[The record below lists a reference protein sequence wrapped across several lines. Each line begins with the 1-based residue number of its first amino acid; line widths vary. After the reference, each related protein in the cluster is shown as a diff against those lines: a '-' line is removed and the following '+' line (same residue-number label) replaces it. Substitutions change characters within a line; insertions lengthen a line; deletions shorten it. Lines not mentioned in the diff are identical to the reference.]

1 LNVDLLLD
9 LINTLDSYI
18 ASLLEAISN
27 LKRVDTLVEKLLS
40 LIKKGSSKND
50 DTSGSVTDLII
61 LRL

>member
-9 LINTLDSYI
+9 LINTLDSNI
-18 ASLLEAISN
+18 ASFLEAVSN
-27 LKRVDTLVEKLLS
+27 LKRVDTLVKKLLS

-50 DTSGSVTDLII
+50 DASGSITDLII